1 MHWTG
6 KHGLRN
12 DFYPYRDDLEA
23 APTETD
29 SLLAGTFSPPSIA
42 SRGNLLPPPV
52 TSPLTSPSIDTNGRL
67 ELDLTSTPSHQ
78 ARMWFNK
85 VEAVVHLVGVLGVAV
100 LCALS
105 VWLTLADVHM

>member
-1 MHWTG
+1 MSSVTLQLAG
-6 KHGLRN
+6 LGVVCKGLR
-12 DFYPYRDDLEA
+12 P
-23 APTETD
+23 
-29 SLLAGTFSPPSIA
+29 A
-42 SRGNLLPPPV
+42 SG
-52 TSPLTSPSIDTNGRL
+52 IGRL
-67 ELDLTSTPSHQ
+67 ELDLASTSSHQ